1 MKSNFLLI
9 FGLVLTVFG
18 CKEMTLQVKKE
29 AVKEKQ
35 IAEEFVFKVLDSAVL
50 KEGKLFRVD
59 SFPSQFV
66 VPRTVD
72 VWVPKSY
79 SKDSTYAVL
88 YMNDGQN
95 LFDSTTTWNKQ
106 EWKVDETLSRL
117 IQQDSI
123 KNTIVVGVHSIPE
136 FRHSDYFPQKPL
148 EQLPSTAYD
157 SVVVMAKNNDVSK
170 TEFVSN
176 SDNYL
181 KFLVEEVK
189 PQIDAQFSTKTGV
202 EHTVIA
208 GSSMG
213 GLISWYAVTEY
224 PRIFG
229 GAICMSTHWP
239 GAMPFEGNPLSEA
252 YFSYLETKLPSLETH
267 KFYFDY
273 GDKTL
278 DALYPPF
285 ATRVDAVFK
294 EAGFTED
301 NFKNM
306 FFKGTDHSEVSWQK
320 RLHIPLKFTL

>member
-1 MKSNFLLI
+1 MTVHNTGG
-9 FGLVLTVFG
+9 FGGVFPQIGLSQKVPLVP
-18 CKEMTLQVKKE
+18 E
-29 AVKEKQ
+29 
-35 IAEEFVFKVLDSAVL
+35 
-50 KEGKLFRVD
+50 
-59 SFPSQFV
+59 
-66 VPRTVD
+66 
-72 VWVPKSY
+72 Y
-79 SKDSTYAVL
+79 
-88 YMNDGQN
+88 

-208 GSSMG
+208 GGSMG

-239 GAMPFEGNPLSEA
+239 GAMPFEGNPLPEA

-306 FFKGTDHSEVSWQK
+306 FFEGTDHSEVSWQK